1 MKIIRSIVFTL
12 GFIAILFTITPLF
25 APYEI
30 DQFAKGNSTAFNGI
44 FAEDTNRLDMLFS
57 GDSESFT
64 SFMPMRFWEKLGIKS
79 YNIAVASQNLAD
91 GHKTISHIIQK
102 QNPKV
107 IVLETNQ
114 IYTSIG
120 GIANLVD
127 KSMTNTLA
135 NVFPIL
141 NHHDNW
147 KQILSLQKA
156 KSVEIKRNPL
166 KGWRINRK
174 ENAYERGPYMHQTLE
189 SKEIPSLNRH
199 YLDQIVAL
207 CKEENIQLIL
217 VSVPS
222 PRNWTY
228 EKHNGVSAYANEN
241 NIPFLDLNLEA
252 DSIGMNWQE
261 DTYDKGDHLNLKGA
275 EKVTKRLIEYI
286 AQNYNIKSDTDEA
299 ERALWQK
306 DFDAFI
312 QQINP

>member
-1 MKIIRSIVFTL
+1 M
-12 GFIAILFTITPLF
+12 
-25 APYEI
+25 
-30 DQFAKGNSTAFNGI
+30 
-44 FAEDTNRLDMLFS
+44 
-57 GDSESFT
+57 
-64 SFMPMRFWEKLGIKS
+64 
-79 YNIAVASQNLAD
+79 
-91 GHKTISHIIQK
+91 
-102 QNPKV
+102 
-107 IVLETNQ
+107 ETN
-114 IYTSIG
+114 TF
-120 GIANLVD
+120 A
-127 KSMTNTLA
+127 T
-135 NVFPIL
+135 
-141 NHHDNW
+141 
-147 KQILSLQKA
+147 KA